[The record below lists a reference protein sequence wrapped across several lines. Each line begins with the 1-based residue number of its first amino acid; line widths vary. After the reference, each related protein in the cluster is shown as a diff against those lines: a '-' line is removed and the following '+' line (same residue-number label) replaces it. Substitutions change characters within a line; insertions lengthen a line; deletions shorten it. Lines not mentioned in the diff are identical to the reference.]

1 MNNKQARKKLEETLE
16 GLVII
21 RAGNGFKIRRK
32 PGPKREQLLKAPQF
46 ENSRAS
52 LTDFIMS
59 SKAGKLLRTS
69 LKQGLLRVTD
79 SGMYNRLTSNLHK
92 VIQSDITHAAGQ
104 RTVTGGQPELL
115 RGFEFNGRAG
125 VTSLLRTSYHAHT
138 NRMTGEATITLD
150 TFSPARALRAPAGAT
165 HFILHACASIVNFD
179 EAAYSNGAAQ
189 TEMIAVNAATAN
201 AVTLQIQ
208 LAPGG
213 EGPLFL
219 AFGICFVKV
228 ENGITYPLSNA
239 HNALVLAAVDNEK
252 SREITSPG
260 PEPISRFS
268 RTVAATRPS
277 PTTYAAGF
285 PLPHTRDSPVAGTPG
300 GPYHHYP

>member
-1 MNNKQARKKLEETLE
+1 MNNKHARRKLEETLE

-21 RAGNGFKIRRK
+21 RTGNGFKIRRK

-52 LTDFIMS
+52 LADFIMS

-69 LKQGLLRVTD
+69 LKQGMMRVTD
-79 SGMYNRLTSNLHK
+79 KGMYNRLTSSLHK
-92 VIQSDITHAAGQ
+92 VIQSDIIHAAGQ
-104 RTVTGGQPELL
+104 RTVAGGQPELL
-115 RGFEFNGRAG
+115 RGFEFNGRASVG
-125 VTSLLRTSYHAHT
+125 TVLRTSYRTHT
-138 NRMTGEATITLD
+138 NRMTGIATVTLD
-150 TFSPARALRAPAGAT
+150 AFSPARILRAPAGAT

-179 EAAYSNGAAQ
+179 NATYDSDAAQ

-201 AVTLQIQ
+201 AVMLQMQ
-208 LAPGG
+208 LTPGG

-219 AFGICFVKV
+219 AFGVCFIKI
-228 ENGITYPLSNA
+228 ENGIAYPLSNT
-239 HNALVLAAVDNEK
+239 HNALKLAAVDNEK
-252 SREITSPG
+252 SREIISPG
-260 PEPISRFS
+260 PGSISHLS

-285 PLPHTRDSPVAGTPG
+285 PLPHTRDSPVAGKPG
-300 GPYHHYP
+300 GRYHHYP